1 MTESTRATSI
11 HKVRRLGVGGKRG
24 PGWEYQRRGRRVR
37 RPDPRRVQHGRVD
50 PSVSGVAG
58 LVPFDAFLRDLGVGR
73 RLAGLFNHLK
83 SSQGLV
89 YSMGSQLQLLIDV
102 AAAGEERVF
111 GVEYLA
117 GDPVFKHL
125 AGGAVPS
132 LDTVYRDLRR
142 FDEGSLEALEGF
154 MAEQGLRVVP
164 TGRCRLHLDLDSS
177 VMPLFG
183 SQEGAL
189 PGPNPRY
196 HARPSYHPLLGVIA
210 ETGTCVG
217 ARLRPGDT
225 SLGENDSPTF
235 VAWIGRLRRHVGP
248 RALLT
253 VRLDAAGDCA
263 ELLRSFDAAGVRFL
277 VKLRVTPNVIG
288 ALVTQPHWRTVDRD
302 ADGKPTRQVATLTFQ
317 RESWLALGGGHRVV
331 AIRHNDRESGNQLRL
346 WEDDDLSTQ
355 LYITNDWNT
364 PEEDLAEEY
373 NDRAEIEPVIGDLK
387 HALGL
392 GKMPSQDF
400 NANHAAF
407 LLKLLTHNLLRVYA
421 SRKAR
426 AVAHWRTP
434 WLRRVLILRPGRLLR
449 SGRRWTLRMA
459 PSLIQL
465 E

>member
-1 MTESTRATSI
+1 MR
-11 HKVRRLGVGGKRG
+11 
-24 PGWEYQRRGRRVR
+24 
-37 RPDPRRVQHGRVD
+37 
-50 PSVSGVAG
+50 SGC
-58 LVPFDAFLRDLGVGR
+58 
-73 RLAGLFNHLK
+73 
-83 SSQGLV
+83 
-89 YSMGSQLQLLIDV
+89 
-102 AAAGEERVF
+102 F

-132 LDTVYRDLRR
+132 FDTVYRDLRR

-288 ALVTQPHWRTVDRD
+288 ALVTQPDWRTVDRD

-317 RESWLALGGGHRVV
+317 RENWLALGGGHRVV
-331 AIRHNDRESGNQLRL
+331 AIRRNDRESGNPLLGGRRPVDPALHHQRL
-346 WEDDDLSTQ
+346 EHAGGGSGRGVQ
-355 LYITNDWNT
+355 R
-364 PEEDLAEEY
+364 PSR
-373 NDRAEIEPVIGDLK
+373 DRACHWRSE
-387 HALGL
+387 
-392 GKMPSQDF
+392 
-400 NANHAAF
+400 
-407 LLKLLTHNLLRVYA
+407 
-421 SRKAR
+421 AR
-426 AVAHWRTP
+426 ARPRQDAQPGLQREP
-434 WLRRVLILRPGRLLR
+434 RRVPPQAADAQPAPRLRTSQGPRGRALAHAMASARTDPATR
-449 SGRRWTLRMA
+449 SPVAIGS
-459 PSLIQL
+459 SLDAAHGAL
-465 E
+465 ADPARVSW